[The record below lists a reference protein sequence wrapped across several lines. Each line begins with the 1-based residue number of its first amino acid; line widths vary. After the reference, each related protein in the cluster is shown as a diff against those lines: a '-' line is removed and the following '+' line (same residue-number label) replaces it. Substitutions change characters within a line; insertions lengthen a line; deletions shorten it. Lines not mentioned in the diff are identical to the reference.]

1 MGWFSHQLVNDEGKE
16 NDPHF
21 FPYTVE
27 VGTSGGESAG
37 FGEKNTSF
45 VAAGGNKYLKS
56 LGLAACHINATWMY
70 RKKSGRRILAWCSW
84 VTRAKMQP

>member
-37 FGEKNTSF
+37 FGEKILRLLLQ
-45 VAAGGNKYLKS
+45 VAIS
-56 LGLAACHINATWMY
+56 I
-70 RKKSGRRILAWCSW
+70 
-84 VTRAKMQP
+84 